1 MLGTVNNI
9 YIILILSVQ
18 TMLVTMIDYQQL
30 EKIEVSGGLT
40 GRMYSPVIERI
51 YLRFSKFLERLNT
64 IAYDPLDLHN
74 DESNTLFLE
83 DYDIYNVLSN
93 DIDHRLA
100 AVTQAYFDSSDNL
113 MSMHK
118 VNSRSYGTDIFFY
131 INGGTAGVL

>member
-1 MLGTVNNI
+1 
-9 YIILILSVQ
+9 
-18 TMLVTMIDYQQL
+18 MLVTMIDYQQL

-40 GRMYSPVIERI
+40 GRMYSPVIERV

-64 IAYDPLDLHN
+64 IAYDPLDLNN

-83 DYDIYNVLSN
+83 DYDFYSTLSN

-100 AVTQAYFDSSDNL
+100 AVTQAYFDGSENL

-118 VNSRSYGTDIFFY
+118 VPYNAVGFTHAVIAIIFSSCWCSTGPCWTGRS
-131 INGGTAGVL
+131 